1 MAKTKT
7 TTIVIW
13 DRHHKQRDESKVA
26 SSVKKKTFTEVF
38 AEQGPDKAVMQKA
51 EEFFSVGAPKCALV
65 LPAEEQLKTEAE
77 LERPLSKVNDLMDSC
92 RHNHLETIANFN
104 VFKIYKPW
112 IHANRACT
120 FVLIPPKL
128 CWEWDDDLATCTVG
142 SRRIVRSD
150 PVRLPDGSGWTVGL
164 QMTHSSA
171 SVNAVLASATVMS
184 VVLGDDAAKHSLAGR
199 CLELSMTCSQ
209 QFKKQVIPVPSFAGQ
224 DSTAGVMRGWCALA
238 LLFICTNADEG
249 QCVHALLPP
258 GFNLSGRLL
267 LPQAM
272 VPICTTTTTTCSTTS
287 TSSSSRRSFEDMEDA
302 TGKLKGT
309 LFWGPNS
316 VDGEIDET
324 LLDGYDIWLVD
335 ACGEQYGH
343 LGQVL
348 KLDIR
353 SKCCNT
359 EAYNFTFDV
368 IDMPKEPWTVRGREG
383 LSTGRCGP
391 SLHGCVRGTH
401 EFHDHALQG

>member
-1 MAKTKT
+1 
-7 TTIVIW
+7 
-13 DRHHKQRDESKVA
+13 
-26 SSVKKKTFTEVF
+26 
-38 AEQGPDKAVMQKA
+38 
-51 EEFFSVGAPKCALV
+51 
-65 LPAEEQLKTEAE
+65 
-77 LERPLSKVNDLMDSC
+77 
-92 RHNHLETIANFN
+92 
-104 VFKIYKPW
+104 
-112 IHANRACT
+112 
-120 FVLIPPKL
+120 
-128 CWEWDDDLATCTVG
+128 
-142 SRRIVRSD
+142 
-150 PVRLPDGSGWTVGL
+150 
-164 QMTHSSA
+164 
-171 SVNAVLASATVMS
+171 
-184 VVLGDDAAKHSLAGR
+184 
-199 CLELSMTCSQ
+199 
-209 QFKKQVIPVPSFAGQ
+209 
-224 DSTAGVMRGWCALA
+224 
-238 LLFICTNADEG
+238 
-249 QCVHALLPP
+249 
-258 GFNLSGRLL
+258 
-267 LPQAM
+267 
-272 VPICTTTTTTCSTTS
+272 
-287 TSSSSRRSFEDMEDA
+287 MEDA

-401 EFHDHALQG
+401 EFHDHALQGWDEKRREGFIRRTLTVFGLGPLLSYLVRLKIDCLLAL